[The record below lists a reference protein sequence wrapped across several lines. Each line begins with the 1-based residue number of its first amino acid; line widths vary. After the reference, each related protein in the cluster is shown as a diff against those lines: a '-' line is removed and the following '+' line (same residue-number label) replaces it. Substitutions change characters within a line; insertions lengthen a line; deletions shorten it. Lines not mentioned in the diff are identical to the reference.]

1 MIIILKFQNL
11 LHLKSSI
18 KVIDPGFYTSIQDN
32 GRYGY
37 RSMGFPVSGPM
48 DKNSYVTANKL
59 VGNLNNEAVLETTL
73 KGPKLLFSGPCFVA
87 VCGAMTSVFKNKKN
101 MELNKPFFCDL
112 GDVLEIGVVEKGFRN
127 YISFSRGI
135 CQEKIFKSHSQYYP
149 ITENATI
156 KKGQNI
162 DFSNPIN
169 LEKMFIKKIELNNLI
184 FNGELEVFQG
194 PYWNNLDN
202 ELKSKILNTEF
213 EIGSNDR
220 MAYRL
225 SGVNIGNKISSLSA
239 SVMPGT
245 VQLTPKGDLI
255 IVMRDGQVTG
265 GYPRIL
271 QLTEN
276 SQSVLSQFRT
286 GKLISFKISEY
297 DRFLLKE
304 L

>member
-1 MIIILKFQNL
+1 M
-11 LHLKSSI
+11 KSSI
-18 KVIDPGFYTSIQDN
+18 KVIVPGFYSSIQDV

-37 RSMGFPVSGPM
+37 RNIGFPVSGPM
-48 DKNSYVTANKL
+48 DKDSYIIANKL
-59 VGNLNNEAVLETTL
+59 VGNSNNEAVLETTL

-87 VCGAMTSVFKNKKN
+87 VTGAITPVIKNDIN

-112 GDVLEIGVVEKGFRN
+112 GDILEVGVVEKGYRN

-135 CQEKIFKSHSQYYP
+135 CRKKIFGSYSQYYP
-149 ITENATI
+149 ITESATI

-162 DFSNPIN
+162 NFTNPFHN
-169 LEKMFIKKIELNNLI
+169 NYFNKIKLKDMS
-184 FNGELEVFQG
+184 FNGKLKVFEG

-202 ELKSKILNTEF
+202 ILKSKILNKEF
-213 EIGSNDR
+213 KVGLNDR

-225 SGVNIGNKISSLSA
+225 AGADTMNKISSLSA

-271 QLTEN
+271 QLTES
-276 SQSVLSQFRT
+276 SQSVLSQFSK

-297 DRFLLKE
+297 DRSHH
-304 L
+304 

>member
-1 MIIILKFQNL
+1 M
-11 LHLKSSI
+11 KSSI

-32 GRYGY
+32 GRFGY

-48 DKNSYVTANKL
+48 DKNSYKNANKL

-73 KGPKLLFSGPCFVA
+73 KGPKLLFSEPCFVA
-87 VCGAMTSVFKNKKN
+87 VCGARTPVFKNDKN
-101 MELNKPFFCDL
+101 MELNKSFFCDL

-135 CQEKIFKSHSQYYP
+135 CKEKIFRSHSQYYP

-162 DFSNPIN
+162 DFTNPIN
-169 LEKMFIKKIELNNLI
+169 LKNISINKVESNDLC
-184 FNGELEVFQG
+184 FNGELHAFHG

-202 ELKSKILNTEF
+202 EIKSKILNMEF
-213 EIGSNDR
+213 KIGSNDR

-225 SGVNIGNKISSLSA
+225 SGVDIRNKISSLSA

-245 VQLTPKGDLI
+245 VQLTPQGDLI

-265 GYPRIL
+265 GYPRVL

-276 SQSVLSQFRT
+276 SQSILSQFRT

-297 DRFLLKE
+297 DRFLL
-304 L
+304 